1 MALCVEPGIVYHSLM
16 PSKPSHW
23 RRVLAASLLFFA
35 AACAKPQPPAVT
47 PEVARVVR
55 VTSEGVEL
63 DVTLGVKNPNAFALD
78 AHEVEG
84 TLIVEGGQKLG
95 TGKSNP
101 NRSIP
106 AHGTGTVQSQVHI
119 AWDDVPALQKFL
131 LQERVPYQF
140 KGSVTLGG
148 DTLHVTLPFE
158 MQGTLTREQLL
169 QAGLRGILNPN

>member
-1 MALCVEPGIVYHSLM
+1 MFAAL
-16 PSKPSHW
+16 
-23 RRVLAASLLFFA
+23 LLLLA

-55 VTSEGVEL
+55 VSSEGVEL
-63 DVTLGVKNPNAFALD
+63 DVTLGVQNPNNFALE
-78 AHEVEG
+78 AREVEG
-84 TLIVEGGQKLG
+84 TLIVAGGQRLG

-119 AWDDVPALQKFL
+119 AWEDLPALQRFV

-148 DTLHVTLPFE
+148 DALHVSLPFE
-158 MQGTLTREQLL
+158 MQGTLTRDQLL
-169 QAGLRGILNPN
+169 QAGLLG

>member
-1 MALCVEPGIVYHSLM
+1 MQSQPF
-16 PSKPSHW
+16 HW
-23 RRVLAASLLFFA
+23 WRVLAALLLLLA

-55 VTSEGVEL
+55 VSSEGVDLE
-63 DVTLGVKNPNAFALD
+63 VTLGVQNPNAFALD
-78 AHEVEG
+78 AREVEG
-84 TLIVEGGQKLG
+84 TLLVAGGQRLG

-106 AHGTGTVQSQVHI
+106 AHGTGSVQSQVHI

-148 DTLHVTLPFE
+148 DTLHVSLPFE

-169 QAGLRGILNPN
+169 QAGLRGLLNPN

>member
-1 MALCVEPGIVYHSLM
+1 MFAAL
-16 PSKPSHW
+16 
-23 RRVLAASLLFFA
+23 LLLLA

-55 VTSEGVEL
+55 VSSEGVEL
-63 DVTLGVKNPNAFALD
+63 DVTLGVQNPNNFALE
-78 AHEVEG
+78 AREVEG
-84 TLIVEGGQKLG
+84 TLIVAGGQRLG

-119 AWDDVPALQKFL
+119 AWEDLPALQRFV

-148 DTLHVTLPFE
+148 DALHVSLPFE
-158 MQGTLTREQLL
+158 MQGTLTRDQLL
-169 QAGLRGILNPN
+169 QAGLRGLFNPN

>member
-1 MALCVEPGIVYHSLM
+1 M
-16 PSKPSHW
+16 PSQPFH
-23 RRVLAASLLFFA
+23 RRGVLAALLLLLA

-55 VTSEGVEL
+55 VSSEGVDLE
-63 DVTLGVKNPNAFALD
+63 VTLGVQNPNAFALD
-78 AHEVEG
+78 AREVEG
-84 TLIVEGGQKLG
+84 TLLVAGGQRLG

-106 AHGTGTVQSQVHI
+106 AHGTGSVQSQVHI

-148 DTLHVTLPFE
+148 DTLHVSLPFE

-169 QAGLRGILNPN
+169 QAGLRGLLNPN